1 MYNETI
7 MKRLEKMVVKAKKK
21 KKRVSEFY
29 VLTTDNCQ
37 EINYYLL

>member
-1 MYNETI
+1 MYSETI

-21 KKRVSEFY
+21 KGVSDFY